1 MRVSGSFT
9 PERIAGLV
17 EGAASVA
24 RQVDLSGLLHSTVEI
39 AMDLTG
45 AHYGA
50 LGVVGEHGGLID
62 FIHVG
67 MDDDRVAAVGPPPR
81 GAGVLGTLTTTGKTI
96 RLDDI
101 RAHADSVGFPE
112 HHPEMQSFLGVPL
125 RIGDRI
131 FGNLYL
137 TDKPGGFSEDDE
149 ILVEFLAITAG
160 AAVSTLQMQ
169 ERIRRAALLEDR
181 ERIARDLHDSII
193 QDLFAVGLSLQSAA
207 GRVTSNP
214 QEVAARLD
222 QAVEQLD
229 ESIGSLRR
237 FIFDLRPPMW
247 ARPSLQRELADL
259 VGQLS
264 APYSAR
270 VSLDVNC
277 PPDLVPADVADEL
290 VQIVKEALSNA
301 LRHARADTIEVRV
314 GCGRSQVVLSVSD
327 DGTGFDP
334 AKRGSGLG
342 LANMAERVR
351 DAGGSFRVDSGPGVG
366 TTIRATLPVA

>member
-1 MRVSGSFT
+1 MSGSFT

-24 RQVDLSGLLHSTVEI
+24 RQVDLSDLLRSTVEI
-39 AMDLTG
+39 AMELTE
-45 AHYGA
+45 ARYGA
-50 LGVVGEHGGLID
+50 LGVVGEHGGLVD
-62 FIHVG
+62 FITVG
-67 MDDDRVAAVGPPPR
+67 MDSATVEAIGSPPR
-81 GAGVLGTLTTTGKTI
+81 GRGVLGTITTTGKTI
-96 RLDDI
+96 RLDDLA
-101 RAHADSVGFPE
+101 AHADAIGFPS
-112 HHPEMQSFLGVPL
+112 HHPEMTSFLGVPL
-125 RIGDRI
+125 RIGDRV

-137 TDKPGGFSEDDE
+137 TDKPGGFTEDDE

-160 AAVSTLQMQ
+160 SAVSTLELQ
-169 ERIRRAALLEDR
+169 ERLRRAALLEDR

-207 GRVTSNP
+207 GRVISHP
-214 QEVAARLD
+214 AEVAERIE

-247 ARPSLQRELADL
+247 ARPSLRRELADL

-264 APYSAR
+264 APHTAR

-277 PPDLVPADVADEL
+277 PPDLVPPDLVDEL

-301 LRHARADTIEVRV
+301 LRHSGAGQIGVRV

-327 DGTGFDP
+327 DGCGFEP
-334 AKRGSGLG
+334 GRTSRGMG

-351 DAGGSFRVDSGPGVG
+351 DAGGSIRVDSEPGAG
-366 TTIRATLPVA
+366 TTVRVSIPIA

>member
-1 MRVSGSFT
+1 VSGSFT

-24 RQVDLSGLLHSTVEI
+24 RQVDLSDLLRSTVVI

-45 AHYGA
+45 ARYGA
-50 LGVVGEHGGLID
+50 LGVVGEHGGLVD
-62 FIHVG
+62 FITVG
-67 MDDDRVAAVGPPPR
+67 MDAETVAAIGSPPAGR
-81 GAGVLGTLTTTGKTI
+81 GVLGTITTTGKTI
-96 RLDDI
+96 RLDEL
-101 RAHADSVGFPE
+101 ASHPDSVGFPGS
-112 HHPEMQSFLGVPL
+112 HPSMDSFLGVPV
-125 RIGDRI
+125 RVADRV

-137 TDKPGGFSEDDE
+137 TDKPGGFTEDDE

-160 AAVSTLQMQ
+160 SAVSTLEFQD
-169 ERIRRAALLEDR
+169 RLRRAALLEDR

-193 QDLFAVGLSLQSAA
+193 QDLFAVGLSLQSAS
-207 GRVTSNP
+207 GRVASQP
-214 QEVAARLD
+214 AEVAERIE

-229 ESIGSLRR
+229 ESISALRR

-247 ARPSLQRELADL
+247 ARPSLRRELADL

-264 APYSAR
+264 APYDAR

-277 PPDLVPADVADEL
+277 PPDLVPPDLADEL
-290 VQIVKEALSNA
+290 VQIVKESLSNA
-301 LRHARADTIEVRV
+301 LRHSGAAKIEVRV

-327 DGTGFDP
+327 DGRGFDP
-334 AKRGSGLG
+334 DSQTRGMG

-351 DAGGSFRVDSGPGVG
+351 DAGGSFRVDSEPGNG
-366 TTIRATLPVA
+366 TTLRVSIPIS